1 MSDGPSSSR
10 RGFLS
15 RLFLGGAAAA
25 ASTVVPNAGA
35 PTPEPV
41 QPSLRP
47 KCLGCGMLMQ
57 VRSDIDFPKGLRRE
71 TTIAY
76 CANTKCTYYFTKYGL
91 QHVEDRA

>member
-1 MSDGPSSSR
+1 
-10 RGFLS
+10 
-15 RLFLGGAAAA
+15 
-25 ASTVVPNAGA
+25 
-35 PTPEPV
+35 
-41 QPSLRP
+41 
-47 KCLGCGMLMQ
+47 MLMQ